1 MAGVLTV
8 AAAIRQAGVADALA
22 HALGE
27 FEMMAIARTQIRA
40 GLRDADDRLARREF
54 LACQPVIEV
63 ALQIERGHARI
74 VRIVEPQLRAQ
85 AFPSRTLRTVTPG
98 HCRLRTPL
106 ARVS

>member
-22 HALGE
+22 HAIGE

-40 GLRDADDRLARREF
+40 GLRDADDRLARREL
-54 LACQPVIEV
+54 LARQSVIEV

-74 VRIVEPQLRAQ
+74 VGIIEPQLRAQ
-85 AFPSRTLRTVTPG
+85 ALPSRALRIVASG
-98 HCRLRTPL
+98 HCRLRTPSL
-106 ARVS
+106 HIS